1 MDLLEPQ
8 YAAASAVR
16 RRGDFVEV
24 SCMGGYSIVSTESRN
39 GMMQTMEDLKPDE
52 KETTGRKQENEG
64 GKLSS
69 KKTDIRASEFLS
81 YFISSS

>member
-1 MDLLEPQ
+1 
-8 YAAASAVR
+8 
-16 RRGDFVEV
+16 
-24 SCMGGYSIVSTESRN
+24 
-39 GMMQTMEDLKPDE
+39 MMQTMEDLKPDE